1 MSLADFAFATES
13 HGTVRLT
20 IQKQNLSLA
29 GFCGGFDLNRDFIMQ
44 TQQKGP
50 TRSSGLSKFL
60 LDQLYLFQPVS

>member
-1 MSLADFAFATES
+1 M
-13 HGTVRLT
+13 VRLT

-50 TRSSGLSKFL
+50 TRSSGLSKLL